1 MTTISGTKLHPEARK
16 GSHRL
21 GPVHHGEWRH
31 TQRRCPLDPELQS
44 LAVQLADNTVRNT
57 AGLVAD
63 RIASI
68 RGRKR
73 DADTIAELENII
85 NELIDDKNEL
95 VRIAQAFEQQLVA
108 QQLSAEN
115 VDYITRNLV
124 PVIKRLAELGGTD
137 SNVDE
142 MLALVEPILSVE
154 TLTVM
159 QLMGFNFR
167 RAIGEPLTE
176 LVRGLILA
184 QKPEAG
190 RAADLQLL
198 DTQRDTA
205 LFELAKDPEAFD
217 RLKSMIAKN

>member
-1 MTTISGTKLHPEARK
+1 M
-16 GSHRL
+16 
-21 GPVHHGEWRH
+21 
-31 TQRRCPLDPELQS
+31 DPELQS